1 MSEIILFF
9 IINMKG
15 KKKEEKIVYFGWG
28 IGVRLHKFTKC
39 KTKIEEE
46 NVKL

>member
-1 MSEIILFF
+1 MVNLLSR
-9 IINMKG
+9 
-15 KKKEEKIVYFGWG
+15 VTGWRAG
-28 IGVRLHKFTKC
+28 RFEVKLHNFTKC